1 MYAATTTPFR
11 ADGSVDIAQFAKHCA
26 WLIQEGVAGLIP
38 NGSLG
43 EYEALSDSE
52 RAQIVTT
59 AIDAA
64 DGRVPVVPGVSAKS
78 GPEARRWAEQAA
90 EGGAAAVMSLPPT
103 SHKPTDNEVVAHFA
117 EVARAGLPIIAYNNP
132 FSTRVDLTP
141 PLLARLAGIGQVQAV
156 KEFSQDSRRVAQIRA
171 QAPRLEVLCGC
182 DDTLVEAM
190 LLGATG
196 WIAGYVNAFPAASVR
211 LYELCAAGD
220 YRAAMDLYRVL
231 LPALRW
237 DADPPGSFRP
247 SSSRRRRRGATVGQ
261 CGCPASRW
269 PRTRKPRRVRWPG
282 PAPARARDAGTT
294 YLLRRRQPHRRHADQ
309 GDHQRSRRAARGDH
323 VRPDAVSGQR
333 A

>member
-1 MYAATTTPFR
+1 VTAAGSEERTAFVTEDLARARFAGVYAATTTPFR
-11 ADGSVDIAQFAKHCA
+11 DDGSVDMAQFGTHCA
-26 WLIQEGVAGLIP
+26 WLIEEGAAGLIP

-43 EYEALSDSE
+43 EYEALSDTE
-52 RAQIVTT
+52 RAGIVTT

-90 EGGAAAVMSLPPT
+90 EAGATAVMSLPPT
-103 SHKPTDNEVVAHFA
+103 SHKPTGDEVVAHFA

-156 KEFSQDSRRVAQIRA
+156 KEFSQDSRRVAQIRE

-220 YRAAMDLYRVL
+220 YRAAIDLYRVL

-237 DADPPGSFRP
+237 GGDPRFVQAIKLAQEEAGRYGGPVRLPRLPLPADEEAEAR
-247 SSSRRRRRGATVGQ
+247 TV
-261 CGCPASRW
+261 
-269 PRTRKPRRVRWPG
+269 
-282 PAPARARDAGTT
+282 ARACA
-294 YLLRRRQPHRRHADQ
+294 
-309 GDHQRSRRAARGDH
+309 RASA
-323 VRPDAVSGQR
+323 
-333 A
+333 